1 MYGIIKFIFSN
12 IIIFAL
18 LGFAFYIYIIYK
30 DLNNKKA
37 KMQDKFDRFLNKYL
51 GDKINLAKETAKKII
66 NEYGR
71 EDAIRTEVIRLQV
84 VIEKGA
90 SGSIIDKVNTSN
102 ALNKYRV
109 SKDIDVN
116 RYTYFKDLENIK
128 TFYDIDLDSIK
139 DDIAIS
145 RRDYNRLAIEYN
157 QKASGFPMQYFVNL
171 LNVES
176 QFPLFDKIVVEK
188 YTDKYEELE
197 EAEPEINNITS
208 LNIGQK
214 NDDMEL
220 PALKEQPASNPTP
233 DIEIEH
239 SNETFKPSI
248 NIK

>member
-1 MYGIIKFIFSN
+1 MF
-12 IIIFAL
+12 L
-18 LGFAFYIYIIYK
+18 L
-30 DLNNKKA
+30 
-37 KMQDKFDRFLNKYL
+37 
-51 GDKINLAKETAKKII
+51 
-66 NEYGR
+66 
-71 EDAIRTEVIRLQV
+71 
-84 VIEKGA
+84 
-90 SGSIIDKVNTSN
+90 
-102 ALNKYRV
+102 
-109 SKDIDVN
+109 
-116 RYTYFKDLENIK
+116 KDLENIK

-176 QFPLFDKIVVEK
+176 QFPLFDKIIVEQ
-188 YTDKYEELE
+188 YSDKYEELE